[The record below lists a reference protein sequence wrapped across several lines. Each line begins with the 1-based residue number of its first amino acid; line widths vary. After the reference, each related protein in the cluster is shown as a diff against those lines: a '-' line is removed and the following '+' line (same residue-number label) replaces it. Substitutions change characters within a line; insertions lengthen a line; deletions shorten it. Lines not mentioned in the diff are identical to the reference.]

1 MMQPGLI
8 CRTLREIENY
18 PKRQIMSYLRHWKL
32 RTTPFRPPQSY
43 HETFVGGSVEE
54 AIARGEFLI
63 AQKKKLG
70 LIVGPSGVGKS
81 VMVNQLAQA
90 RLFKTTNEHCCI
102 ARMLGQT
109 PFDIVGQILR
119 QLDPESNSETGSVEQ
134 NVLRISDTV
143 LSWRTVGHHT
153 ILVFDETSGISDSGL
168 DLFARLCRIPGVT
181 TMLCVTEESLVDLP
195 RWVVEMNELRIDLPP
210 WDLGMVAD
218 YFDFAVSAAGGD
230 PSIFDAQAMTRI
242 QELADGIPRR
252 IAQIADLALV
262 SGAVRRSDH
271 VNAGIVEE
279 VCNEF
284 TLSIGTNFPVF
295 WESPQLNAGIPEQE
309 LT

>member
-1 MMQPGLI
+1 
-8 CRTLREIENY
+8 
-18 PKRQIMSYLRHWKL
+18 MSYLRHWKL
-32 RTTPFRPPQSY
+32 RTSPFRPPQSY

-63 AQKKKLG
+63 AQRKKLG
-70 LIVGPSGVGKS
+70 LLVGPSGVGKS
-81 VMVNQLAQA
+81 VLVNHLAQK
-90 RLFKTTNEHCCI
+90 RLLKATDEHFCI

-119 QLDPESNSETGSVEQ
+119 QLDPESYGESASVEQ

-143 LSWRTVGHHT
+143 LSWRTVGHHA
-153 ILVFDETSGISDSGL
+153 IIVFDETTGISDSGL

-181 TMLCVTEESLVDLP
+181 TMLSVTEESLVDLP
-195 RWVVEMNELRIDLPP
+195 RWVIEMNELRIDVPA
-210 WDLGMVAD
+210 WDLGQVAD
-218 YFDFAVSAAGGD
+218 YFDFAVSSAGGD
-230 PSIFDAQAMTRI
+230 PNIFDAQAMTRI

-252 IAQIADLALV
+252 IAQIADLSLV
-262 SGAVRRSDH
+262 SGAVRRCEH
-271 VNAGIVEE
+271 VDAGIVEE

-295 WESPQLNAGIPEQE
+295 WQSPQLNA
-309 LT
+309 

>member
-1 MMQPGLI
+1 MQPGLI

-54 AIARGEFLI
+54 AIARSEFLI

>member
-1 MMQPGLI
+1 
-8 CRTLREIENY
+8 
-18 PKRQIMSYLRHWKL
+18 MSYLRHWKL
-32 RTTPFRPPQSY
+32 RTSPFRPPQSY

-63 AQKKKLG
+63 AQRKKLG
-70 LIVGPSGVGKS
+70 LLVGPSGVGKS
-81 VMVNQLAQA
+81 VLVNHLAQK
-90 RLFKTTNEHCCI
+90 RLLKATDEHFCI

-119 QLDPESNSETGSVEQ
+119 QLDPESYGESASVEQ

-153 ILVFDETSGISDSGL
+153 IIVFDESTGISDSGL

-195 RWVVEMNELRIDLPP
+195 RWVIEMNELRIDVPA
-210 WDLGMVAD
+210 WDLGQVAD
-218 YFDFAVSAAGGD
+218 YFDFAVSSAGGD
-230 PSIFDAQAMTRI
+230 ANIFDAQAMTRI

-252 IAQIADLALV
+252 IAQIADLSLV
-262 SGAVRRSDH
+262 SGAVRRCEH
-271 VNAGIVEE
+271 VDAGIVEE

-295 WESPQLNAGIPEQE
+295 WDSPQLNA
-309 LT
+309 

>member
-1 MMQPGLI
+1 
-8 CRTLREIENY
+8 
-18 PKRQIMSYLRHWKL
+18 MSYLRHWKL
-32 RTTPFRPPQSY
+32 RTSPFRPPQSY

-63 AQKKKLG
+63 AQRKKLG
-70 LIVGPSGVGKS
+70 LLVGPSGVGKS
-81 VMVNQLAQA
+81 VLVNHLAQK
-90 RLFKTTNEHCCI
+90 RLLKATDEHCCI

-119 QLDPESNSETGSVEQ
+119 QLDPESYGESASVEQ

-153 ILVFDETSGISDSGL
+153 IIVFDESTGISDSGL

-195 RWVVEMNELRIDLPP
+195 RWVIEMNELRIDVPA
-210 WDLGMVAD
+210 WDLGQVAD
-218 YFDFAVSAAGGD
+218 YFDFAVSSAGGD
-230 PSIFDAQAMTRI
+230 PNIFDAQAMTRI

-252 IAQIADLALV
+252 IAQIADLSLV
-262 SGAVRRSDH
+262 SGAVRRSEH
-271 VNAGIVEE
+271 VDAGIVEE

-295 WESPQLNAGIPEQE
+295 WESPQLNA
-309 LT
+309 

>member
-1 MMQPGLI
+1 
-8 CRTLREIENY
+8 
-18 PKRQIMSYLRHWKL
+18 
-32 RTTPFRPPQSY
+32 
-43 HETFVGGSVEE
+43 VGGSVEE

-63 AQKKKLG
+63 AQRKKLG
-70 LIVGPSGVGKS
+70 LLVGPSGVGKS
-81 VMVNQLAQA
+81 VLVNHLAQK
-90 RLFKTTNEHCCI
+90 RLLKATDEHFCI

-119 QLDPESNSETGSVEQ
+119 QLDPESYGESASVEQ

-143 LSWRTVGHHT
+143 LSWRTVGHHA
-153 ILVFDETSGISDSGL
+153 IIVFDETTGISDSGL

-195 RWVVEMNELRIDLPP
+195 RWVIEMNELRIDVPA
-210 WDLGMVAD
+210 WDLGQVAD
-218 YFDFAVSAAGGD
+218 YFDFAVSSAGGD
-230 PSIFDAQAMTRI
+230 PNIFDAQAMTRI

-252 IAQIADLALV
+252 IAQIADLSLV
-262 SGAVRRSDH
+262 SGAVRRCEH
-271 VNAGIVEE
+271 VDAGIVEE

-295 WESPQLNAGIPEQE
+295 WQSPQLNA
-309 LT
+309 